1 LDLPLKKASW
11 GASDYWETGIVHSL
25 AQGRHLFLLW
35 LSLALL
41 GGASL
46 GCAFT
51 PQPTSPPAE
60 NSQGIATQEALKH
73 AVDAQRAAIAKENSM
88 TPRVAWAG
96 DYYFGDD
103 LGANVYLS
111 LAPVSG
117 VAATWEGCLGTYAAN
132 KGRVIPQA
140 DGSLLLKYEQP
151 NDQRSFGFAEHL
163 VPVAWGERMY
173 MISEKELPAFASAV
187 NLGDEPRKGA
197 QGSFLMRK
205 GDERRKAYGMPIL
218 PPAQQSLIREVPLE
232 VGVVTANR
240 LHDNHADQFEC
251 RYRLELDHG
260 ANDGLAAG
268 MDLLS
273 TGGSAG
279 SRITLEQTTPTRAV
293 GTMTLFGDECTK
305 PELRPSTKTR
315 FTSGAYR
322 GMSSNDNP

>member
-1 LDLPLKKASW
+1 M
-11 GASDYWETGIVHSL
+11 YSL
-25 AQGRHLFLLW
+25 AQGRHLFLLG

-46 GCAFT
+46 GYAFPPRPAS
-51 PQPTSPPAE
+51 PQAE
-60 NSQGIATQEALKH
+60 NSQGIATQEAFQH
-73 AVDAQRAAIAKENSM
+73 AVEAQRTAIAKENST

-96 DYYFGDD
+96 DYYFGDG
-103 LGANVYLS
+103 LGENVSLS

-117 VAATWEGCLGTYAAN
+117 VAATWRGCLGTYTAN

-140 DGSLLLKYEQP
+140 DGSLLLKYEQL
-151 NDQRSFGFAEHL
+151 NDQRGFGFADHV

-173 MISEKELPAFASAV
+173 LISEKEFPAFASAV

-197 QGSFLMRK
+197 HGRFLMRK
-205 GDERRKAYGMPIL
+205 GDERRKVYGMPIL
-218 PPAQQSLIREVPLE
+218 PPAQQSLIREVPLD
-232 VGVVTANR
+232 VGVVSAIR

-268 MDLLS
+268 MELLA

-279 SRITLEQTTPTRAV
+279 NRITLEQTTPTRAV
-293 GTMTLFGDECTK
+293 GTISLFGDECTK
-305 PELRPSTKTR
+305 PDRRPLTKAR

-322 GMSSNDNP
+322 GMSSNDKP